1 MQVYGYRTV
10 KPQGQSLR
18 HQAAL
23 LFTGLILLLGFGPT
37 VSQAASACASGLYS
51 VGSQCLSD
59 PCESGGTCY
68 YVDSRDGSD
77 SNTGAKAAP
86 WQTMDRVNNAMSG
99 LVAGDYVLFRRDR
112 EWDSENVLQ
121 ARNIAGSEGA
131 PITFGAYGEG
141 ARPRVQALRVRN
153 SEYVTLRDFEQVGSQ
168 GGPCTAVI
176 ESGYVVLQDMH
187 VHDCSNNG
195 LSFLVGTHH
204 SVMIDN
210 RVWDIPSNDSLSIHD
225 SGEGVV
231 GDHHWIVDNVVTGTN
246 AEQPIDISTGNDN
259 QRGALDVKVVG
270 NRVRGGGNGCI
281 ALGHGTSMGWIVGN
295 YTSQCTRGNRAFTMG
310 VSGSHGANSGSHF
323 SIVGNVTFSNIMPDL
338 DIFGQDPSVP
348 VVSSHHNT
356 YVHNGVGERPVI
368 RSSNNMDFTMHHN
381 ILWPTGSQRHVAL
394 HTGASVVTAMND
406 NWYVEEGIAG
416 CSVLGQTLAEWQ
428 ASSPHD
434 SRSSCGSIPGM
445 SNPSAADIGNVDVW
459 NTNAFQSHFVPDP
472 SWSGCAAGIGA
483 FDCNGKQHIE
493 FEPFTDFSSDNDG
506 YGWAGPAIVRERYPL
521 GGSQPPATATCD
533 VTFSLPDDQW
543 RLISLP
549 CNPGANSSVAAVF
562 GDDISGAY
570 GDDWALFSYDGS
582 GFAQLDESSDKLHQ
596 GVGYWIIQTSGSTVT
611 LDMPANSTDTP
622 VTQSAACI
630 ASSNGCFDMPLS
642 TSGTSP
648 WHMVGYPFDSAAS
661 LGNVRVMTNAGS
673 CTTGCDLD
681 AALSQDLVHNQI
693 WSYAD
698 GEYNKLGTSSN
709 LSPWAGYWLKTLS
722 QAEGSEPRLLTPK
735 P

>member
-1 MQVYGYRTV
+1 MRSLEKLSWRNQVAI
-10 KPQGQSLR
+10 LI
-18 HQAAL
+18 
-23 LFTGLILLLGFGPT
+23 TGLILVLGGSPA
-37 VSQAASACASGLYS
+37 VSKAEGSCASGLYA
-51 VGSQCLSD
+51 VGSQCLLD

-68 YVDSRDGSD
+68 YVDARDGLD
-77 SNTGAKAAP
+77 SNNGTSAAP
-86 WQTMDRVNNAMSG
+86 WQTIDRVNDAMSG
-99 LVAGDYVLFRRDR
+99 LNAGDYVLFHRGRD
-112 EWDSENVLQ
+112 WGTTQNLWAFNLSGSENK
-121 ARNIAGSEGA
+121 

-141 ARPRVQALRVRN
+141 ARPRVTGVGIKN
-153 SEYVTLRDFEQVGSQ
+153 SNHVTIRDFEQAGSRR
-168 GGPCTAVI
+168 GPCTTVRD
-176 ESGYVVLQDMH
+176 SGYIILQDLH

-195 LSFLVGTHH
+195 LSFGSGTHH
-204 SVMIDN
+204 GVMIDN
-210 RVWDIPSNDSLSIHD
+210 RVWDIPANDALSIHD
-225 SGEGVV
+225 SSTGTV
-231 GDHHWIVDNVVTGTN
+231 GDHHWIVDNIVTGYV
-246 AEQPIDISTGNDN
+246 AEQPIDIATGDDN
-259 QRGALDVKVVG
+259 LRGARDHKVVG
-270 NRVRGGGNGCI
+270 NRIRGGGNGCI
-281 ALGHGTSMGWIVGN
+281 VLGHGTSMGWLVGN
-295 YTSQCTRGNRAFTMG
+295 YASECTRTETAFATA
-310 VSGSHGANSGSHF
+310 VSGQHGARSGSHF
-323 SIVGNVTFSNIMPDL
+323 YNVGNVTFSNLMSSL
-338 DIFGQDPSVP
+338 QTAGQDPGIPLVY
-348 VVSSHHNT
+348 SHHNT
-356 YVHNGVGERPVI
+356 YVHSGKGRRPVVRGNSRI
-368 RSSNNMDFTMHHN
+368 DFTMHHN
-381 ILWPTGSQRHVAL
+381 ILWPTGSNSHVQLRSADD
-394 HTGASVVTAMND
+394 VTAMND
-406 NWYVEEGIAG
+406 NWYVEETNPG
-416 CSVLGQTLAEWQ
+416 CRILGQTLAEWQ
-428 ASSPHD
+428 ASSSHD